1 MTQEQLNQIADLIA
15 KSLEDGVPE
24 AVDAAVEAR
33 LKELNLSENADIK
46 EIKTQLKELV
56 EKAKFWSWTADNLH
70 ETKEL
75 FVEALKGLRKWDLS
89 WIKAMNTAT
98 AADGGYL
105 VHPEF
110 EKGVFKIM
118 GDYGIWKDCNVQRMK
133 SDTKYFTKRVDGV
146 QVFYTDQAA
155 AYQSTAM
162 SYDRVQMIAKK
173 VGAILSSTYEL
184 IEDEA
189 DSDEIRWAAQQE
201 FAEAFAKFLD
211 TEVLLG
217 TWDSDDNSEMIGI
230 TNLEDVNVV
239 TLTGGISTLNH
250 DALIDAI
257 RKIDLK
263 YKRNYKPKWYMSQD
277 AIAVIEKLKDLDW
290 RPLYRTLDNG
300 EKGYLLGYPVELT
313 DVMPSW
319 AIDEDTPFIVF
330 GSLKFY
336 NIGIKR
342 WFTFEMWYKS
352 GDWEKDIKSLKA
364 SARVCGLCMVDEAFS
379 IIKTA
384 AEEPDPENGWNW
396 GNEWDW
402 DDDNGWSQWGGENNL
417 WDGQ

>member
-1 MTQEQLNQIADLIA
+1 MTPEQLNQIADLIA
-15 KSLEDGVPE
+15 KSLEDWVPE

-46 EIKTQLKELV
+46 EIKSQLKELV
-56 EKAKFWSWTADNLH
+56 EKAKFWSSKDEDLT

-75 FVEALKGLRKWDLS
+75 FVNALKGLKNGDLS
-89 WIKAMNTAT
+89 WIKAMNTGT
-98 AADGGYL
+98 AQDWGYL

-110 EKGVFKIM
+110 EKWVFRIM
-118 GDYGIWKDCNVQRMK
+118 WEYGIWKDCNVQRMK
-133 SDTKYFTKRVDGV
+133 SDTKYFTKRVDWV

-155 AYQSTAM
+155 AYQDTAM
-162 SYDRVQMIAKK
+162 TYDRVQMIAKK

-189 DSDEIRWAAQQE
+189 DSDEIWAAAQLE

-217 TWDSDDNSEMIGI
+217 TGDSANNSEIKGI
-230 TNLEDVNVV
+230 TNLDNVNVI
-239 TLTGGISTLNH
+239 TLTGGINTLNH
-250 DALIDAI
+250 DALIDAT

-263 YKRNYKPKWYMSQD
+263 YKRNHKPKWYMSQD

-319 AIDEDTPFIVF
+319 SIGSDTPFIVF
-330 GSLKFY
+330 GSLKFF
-336 NIGIKR
+336 NIWIKR

-352 GDWEKDIKSLKA
+352 WDWEKDIKSLKA
-364 SARVCGLCMVDEAFS
+364 SARVCWLSLVDEAFS
-379 IIKTA
+379 VIKTA
-384 AEEPDPENGWNW
+384 SETTNETPTEPAVTG
-396 GNEWDW
+396 
-402 DDDNGWSQWGGENNL
+402 DDDTVNDSNDAG
-417 WDGQ
+417 D

>member
-1 MTQEQLNQIADLIA
+1 MTPEQLNQIADLIA
-15 KSLEDGVPE
+15 KSLEDWVPE

-46 EIKTQLKELV
+46 EIKSQLKELV
-56 EKAKFWSWTADNLH
+56 EKAKFWSSKDEDLT

-75 FVEALKGLRKWDLS
+75 FVNALKGLKNGDLS
-89 WIKAMNTAT
+89 WIKAMNTGT
-98 AADGGYL
+98 AQDWGYL

-110 EKGVFKIM
+110 EKWVFRIM
-118 GDYGIWKDCNVQRMK
+118 WEYGIWKDCNVQRMK
-133 SDTKYFTKRVDGV
+133 SDTKYFTKRVDWV
-146 QVFYTDQAA
+146 QVFYTDQAQ
-155 AYQSTAM
+155 AYQDTAM
-162 SYDRVQMIAKK
+162 TYDRVQMIAKK

-189 DSDEIRWAAQQE
+189 DSDEIWAAAQLE

-217 TWDSDDNSEMIGI
+217 TGDSANNSEIKGI
-230 TNLEDVNVV
+230 TNLDNVNVI
-239 TLTGGISTLNH
+239 TLTGGINTLNH
-250 DALIDAI
+250 DALIDAT

-263 YKRNYKPKWYMSQD
+263 YKRNHKPKWYMSQD

-319 AIDEDTPFIVF
+319 SIGSDTPFIVF
-330 GSLKFY
+330 GSLKFF
-336 NIGIKR
+336 NIWIKR
-342 WFTFEMWYKS
+342 WLTFEMGYKS
-352 GDWEKDIKSLKA
+352 WDWEKDIKSLKA
-364 SARVCGLCMVDEAFS
+364 SARVCWLSLVDEAFS
-379 IIKTA
+379 VIKTA
-384 AEEPDPENGWNW
+384 SETTNETPTEPAVTG
-396 GNEWDW
+396 
-402 DDDNGWSQWGGENNL
+402 DDDTVNDSNDAG
-417 WDGQ
+417 D

>member
-1 MTQEQLNQIADLIA
+1 MTPEQLNQIADLIA
-15 KSLEDGVPE
+15 KSLEDWVPE

-46 EIKTQLKELV
+46 EIKSHLKELV
-56 EKAKFWSWTADNLH
+56 EKAKFWSSKEEDLT

-75 FVEALKGLRKWDLS
+75 FVEALKGLKKWDLS
-89 WIKAMNTAT
+89 WIKAMNTGT
-98 AADGGYL
+98 AQDGWYL

-110 EKGVFKIM
+110 EKWVFKIM
-118 GDYGIWKDCNVQRMK
+118 WDYGIWKDCNVQRMK
-133 SDTKYFTKRVDGV
+133 SDTKYFTKRVDWV
-146 QVFYTDQAA
+146 QVFYTDQAQ
-155 AYQSTAM
+155 AYQDTAM
-162 SYDRVQMIAKK
+162 TYDRVQMIAKK

-189 DSDEIRWAAQQE
+189 DSDEIWAAAQLE

-217 TWDSDDNSEMIGI
+217 TGDSANNSEIKGI
-230 TNLEDVNVV
+230 TNLDNVNVI
-239 TLTGGISTLNH
+239 TLTGGINTLNH
-250 DALIDAI
+250 DALIDAT

-263 YKRNYKPKWYMSQD
+263 YKRNHKPKWYMSQD

-319 AIDEDTPFIVF
+319 SIGSDTPFIVF
-330 GSLKFY
+330 GSLKFF
-336 NIGIKR
+336 NIWIKR

-352 GDWEKDIKSLKA
+352 WDWEKDIKSLKA
-364 SARVCGLCMVDEAFS
+364 SARVCWLSLVDEAFS
-379 IIKTA
+379 VIKTA
-384 AEEPDPENGWNW
+384 SETTNETPTEPAVTG
-396 GNEWDW
+396 
-402 DDDNGWSQWGGENNL
+402 DDDTVNDSND
-417 WDGQ
+417 DGD

>member
-1 MTQEQLNQIADLIA
+1 MTPEQLNQIADLIA
-15 KSLEDGVPE
+15 KSLEDWVPE

-46 EIKTQLKELV
+46 EIKSQLKELV
-56 EKAKFWSWTADNLH
+56 EKAKFWSSKDEDLT

-75 FVEALKGLRKWDLS
+75 FVNALKGLKNGDLS
-89 WIKAMNTAT
+89 WIKAMNTGT
-98 AADGGYL
+98 AQDWGYL

-110 EKGVFKIM
+110 EKWVFRIM
-118 GDYGIWKDCNVQRMK
+118 WEYGIWKDCNVQRMK
-133 SDTKYFTKRVDGV
+133 SDTKYFTKRVDWV

-155 AYQSTAM
+155 AYQDTAM
-162 SYDRVQMIAKK
+162 TYDRVQMIAKK

-189 DSDEIRWAAQQE
+189 DSDEIWAAAQLE

-217 TWDSDDNSEMIGI
+217 TGDSANNSEIKGI
-230 TNLEDVNVV
+230 TNLDNVNVI
-239 TLTGGISTLNH
+239 TLTGGINTLNH
-250 DALIDAI
+250 DALIDAT

-263 YKRNYKPKWYMSQD
+263 YKRNHKPKWYMSQD

-319 AIDEDTPFIVF
+319 SIGSDTPFIVF
-330 GSLKFY
+330 GSLKFF
-336 NIGIKR
+336 NIWIKR

-352 GDWEKDIKSLKA
+352 WDWEKDIKSLKA
-364 SARVCGLCMVDEAFS
+364 SARVCWLSLVDEAFS
-379 IIKTA
+379 VIKTA
-384 AEEPDPENGWNW
+384 SETTNETPTEPAVTG
-396 GNEWDW
+396 
-402 DDDNGWSQWGGENNL
+402 DDDTVNDSND
-417 WDGQ
+417 DGD

>member
-1 MTQEQLNQIADLIA
+1 MTPEQLNQIADLIA
-15 KSLEDGVPE
+15 KSLEDWVPE

-46 EIKTQLKELV
+46 EIKSQLKELV
-56 EKAKFWSWTADNLH
+56 EKAKFWSSKDEDLT

-75 FVEALKGLRKWDLS
+75 FVNALKGLKNGDLS
-89 WIKAMNTAT
+89 WIKAMNTGT
-98 AADGGYL
+98 AQDWGYL

-110 EKGVFKIM
+110 EKWVFRIM
-118 GDYGIWKDCNVQRMK
+118 WEYGIWKDCNVQRMK

-146 QVFYTDQAA
+146 QVFYTDQAQ
-155 AYQSTAM
+155 AYQDTAM
-162 SYDRVQMIAKK
+162 TYDRVQMIAKK

-189 DSDEIRWAAQQE
+189 DSDEIWAAAQLE

-217 TWDSDDNSEMIGI
+217 TGDSANNSEIKGI
-230 TNLEDVNVV
+230 TNLDNVNVI
-239 TLTGGISTLNH
+239 TLTGGINTLNH
-250 DALIDAI
+250 DALIDAT

-263 YKRNYKPKWYMSQD
+263 YKRNHKPKWYMSQD

-319 AIDEDTPFIVF
+319 SIGSDTPFIVF
-330 GSLKFY
+330 GSLKFF
-336 NIGIKR
+336 NIWIKR

-352 GDWEKDIKSLKA
+352 WDWEKDIKSLKA
-364 SARVCGLCMVDEAFS
+364 SARVCGLSLVDEAFS

-384 AEEPDPENGWNW
+384 SSSNANAETEPETPTVNDPEINDAN
-396 GNEWDW
+396 
-402 DDDNGWSQWGGENNL
+402 DDGD
-417 WDGQ
+417 

>member
-1 MTQEQLNQIADLIA
+1 MTPEQLNQIADLIA
-15 KSLEDGVPE
+15 KSLEDWVPE

-46 EIKTQLKELV
+46 EIKSQLKELV
-56 EKAKFWSWTADNLH
+56 EKAKFWSSKDEDLT

-75 FVEALKGLRKWDLS
+75 FVNALKGLKNGDLS
-89 WIKAMNTAT
+89 WIKAMNTGT
-98 AADGGYL
+98 AQDWGYL

-110 EKGVFKIM
+110 EKWVFRIM
-118 GDYGIWKDCNVQRMK
+118 WEYGIWKDCNVQRMK
-133 SDTKYFTKRVDGV
+133 SDTKYFTKRVDWV
-146 QVFYTDQAA
+146 QVFYTDQAQ
-155 AYQSTAM
+155 AYQDTAM
-162 SYDRVQMIAKK
+162 TYDRVQMIAKK

-189 DSDEIRWAAQQE
+189 DSDEIWAAAQLE

-217 TWDSDDNSEMIGI
+217 TGDSANNSEIKGI
-230 TNLEDVNVV
+230 TNLDNVNVI
-239 TLTGGISTLNH
+239 TLTGGINTLNH
-250 DALIDAI
+250 DALIDAT

-263 YKRNYKPKWYMSQD
+263 YKRNHKPKWYMSQD

-319 AIDEDTPFIVF
+319 SIGSDTPFIVF
-330 GSLKFY
+330 GSLKFF
-336 NIGIKR
+336 NIWIKR
-342 WFTFEMWYKS
+342 WLTFEMWYKS
-352 GDWEKDIKSLKA
+352 WDWEKDIKSLKA
-364 SARVCGLCMVDEAFS
+364 SARVCWLSLVDEAFS
-379 IIKTA
+379 VIKTA
-384 AEEPDPENGWNW
+384 SSNATTTESETPTETPTDPETPT
-396 GNEWDW
+396 ETD
-402 DDDNGWSQWGGENNL
+402 GE
-417 WDGQ
+417 

>member
-1 MTQEQLNQIADLIA
+1 MTPEQLNQIADLIA
-15 KSLEDGVPE
+15 KSLEDWVPE

-46 EIKTQLKELV
+46 EIKSQLKELV
-56 EKAKFWSWTADNLH
+56 EKAKFWSSKDEDLT

-75 FVEALKGLRKWDLS
+75 FVNALKGLKNWDLS
-89 WIKAMNTAT
+89 WIKAMNTGT
-98 AADGGYL
+98 AQDWGYL

-110 EKGVFKIM
+110 EKWVFRIM
-118 GDYGIWKDCNVQRMK
+118 WEYGIWKDCNVQRMK
-133 SDTKYFTKRVDGV
+133 SDTKYFTKRVDWV
-146 QVFYTDQAA
+146 QVFYTDQAQ
-155 AYQSTAM
+155 AYQDTAM
-162 SYDRVQMIAKK
+162 TYDRVQMIAKK

-189 DSDEIRWAAQQE
+189 DSDEIWAAAQLE

-217 TWDSDDNSEMIGI
+217 TGDSANNSEIKGI
-230 TNLEDVNVV
+230 TNLDNVNVI
-239 TLTGGISTLNH
+239 TLTGGINTLDH
-250 DALIDAI
+250 DALIDAT

-263 YKRNYKPKWYMSQD
+263 YKRNHKPKWYMSQD

-319 AIDEDTPFIVF
+319 SIGSDTPFIVF
-330 GSLKFY
+330 GSLKFF
-336 NIGIKR
+336 NIWIKR

-352 GDWEKDIKSLKA
+352 WDWEKDIKSLKA
-364 SARVCGLCMVDEAFS
+364 SARVCWLSLVDEAFS
-379 IIKTA
+379 VIKTA
-384 AEEPDPENGWNW
+384 SETTNETPTEPAVTG
-396 GNEWDW
+396 
-402 DDDNGWSQWGGENNL
+402 DDDTVNDSND
-417 WDGQ
+417 DGD

>member
-1 MTQEQLNQIADLIA
+1 MTPEQLNQIADLIA
-15 KSLEDGVPE
+15 KSLEDWVPE

-46 EIKTQLKELV
+46 EIKSQLKELV
-56 EKAKFWSWTADNLH
+56 EKAKFWSSKDEDLT

-75 FVEALKGLRKWDLS
+75 FVNALKGLKNWDLS
-89 WIKAMNTAT
+89 WIKAMNTGT
-98 AADGGYL
+98 AQDWGYL

-110 EKGVFKIM
+110 EKWVFRIM
-118 GDYGIWKDCNVQRMK
+118 WEYGIWKDCNVQRMK
-133 SDTKYFTKRVDGV
+133 SDTKYFTKRVDWV
-146 QVFYTDQAA
+146 QVFYTDQAQ
-155 AYQSTAM
+155 AYQDTAM
-162 SYDRVQMIAKK
+162 TYDRVQMIAKK

-189 DSDEIRWAAQQE
+189 DSDEIWAAAQLE

-217 TWDSDDNSEMIGI
+217 TGDSANNSEIKGI
-230 TNLEDVNVV
+230 TNLDNVNVI
-239 TLTGGISTLNH
+239 TLTGGINTLNN
-250 DALIDAI
+250 DALIDAT

-263 YKRNYKPKWYMSQD
+263 YKRNHKPKWYMSQD

-319 AIDEDTPFIVF
+319 SIGSDTPFIVF
-330 GSLKFY
+330 GSLKFF
-336 NIGIKR
+336 NIWIKR
-342 WFTFEMWYKS
+342 WLTFEMGYKS
-352 GDWEKDIKSLKA
+352 WDWEKDIKSLKA
-364 SARVCGLCMVDEAFS
+364 SARVCWLSLVDEAFS
-379 IIKTA
+379 VIKTA
-384 AEEPDPENGWNW
+384 SETTNETPTEPAVTG
-396 GNEWDW
+396 
-402 DDDNGWSQWGGENNL
+402 DDDTVNDSND
-417 WDGQ
+417 DGD

>member
-1 MTQEQLNQIADLIA
+1 MTPEQLNQIADLIA
-15 KSLEDGVPE
+15 KSLEDWVPE

-33 LKELNLSENADIK
+33 LKEINLSENADIK
-46 EIKTQLKELV
+46 EIKSQLKELV
-56 EKAKFWSWTADNLH
+56 EKAKFWSSKEDDLH

-75 FVEALKGLRKWDLS
+75 FVNALKGLKNGDLS
-89 WIKAMNTAT
+89 WIKAMNTGT
-98 AADGGYL
+98 AQDWGYL

-110 EKGVFKIM
+110 EKWVFRIVWE
-118 GDYGIWKDCNVQRMK
+118 YGIWKDCNVQRMK
-133 SDTKYFTKRVDGV
+133 SDTKYFTKRVDWV

-155 AYQSTAM
+155 AYQDTAM
-162 SYDRVQMIAKK
+162 TYDRVQMIAKK

-189 DSDEIRWAAQQE
+189 DSDEIWAAAQLE

-217 TWDSDDNSEMIGI
+217 TGDSANNSEIKWI
-230 TNLEDVNVV
+230 TNLDNVNVI
-239 TLTGGISTLNH
+239 TLTGGINTLNH
-250 DALIDAI
+250 DALIDAT

-263 YKRNYKPKWYMSQD
+263 YKRNHKPKWYMSQD

-319 AIDEDTPFIVF
+319 SIGSDTPFIVF
-330 GSLKFY
+330 GSLKFF
-336 NIGIKR
+336 NIWIKR

-352 GDWEKDIKSLKA
+352 WDWEKDIKSLKA
-364 SARVCGLCMVDEAFS
+364 SARVCWLSLVDEAFS
-379 IIKTA
+379 VIKTA
-384 AEEPDPENGWNW
+384 SETTNETPTEPAVTG
-396 GNEWDW
+396 
-402 DDDNGWSQWGGENNL
+402 DDDTVNDSNDAG
-417 WDGQ
+417 D

>member
-1 MTQEQLNQIADLIA
+1 MTPEQLNQIADLIA
-15 KSLEDGVPE
+15 KSLEDWVPE

-46 EIKTQLKELV
+46 EIKSQLKELV
-56 EKAKFWSWTADNLH
+56 EKAKFWSSKDEDLT

-75 FVEALKGLRKWDLS
+75 FVNALKGLKNGDLS
-89 WIKAMNTAT
+89 WIKAMNTGT
-98 AADGGYL
+98 AQDWGYL

-110 EKGVFKIM
+110 EKWVFRIM
-118 GDYGIWKDCNVQRMK
+118 WEYGIWKDCNVQRMK
-133 SDTKYFTKRVDGV
+133 SDTKYFTKRVDWV
-146 QVFYTDQAA
+146 QVFYTDQAQ
-155 AYQSTAM
+155 AYQDTAM
-162 SYDRVQMIAKK
+162 TYDRVQMIAKK

-189 DSDEIRWAAQQE
+189 DSDEIWAAAQLE

-217 TWDSDDNSEMIGI
+217 TGDSANNSEIKGI
-230 TNLEDVNVV
+230 TNLDNVNVI
-239 TLTGGISTLNH
+239 TLTGGINTLNH
-250 DALIDAI
+250 DALIDAT

-263 YKRNYKPKWYMSQD
+263 YKRNHKPKWYMSQD

-319 AIDEDTPFIVF
+319 SIGSDTPFIVF
-330 GSLKFY
+330 GSLKFF
-336 NIGIKR
+336 NIWIKR

-352 GDWEKDIKSLKA
+352 WDWEKDIKSLKA
-364 SARVCGLCMVDEAFS
+364 SARVCWLSLVDEAFS
-379 IIKTA
+379 VIKTA
-384 AEEPDPENGWNW
+384 SETTNETPTEPAVTG
-396 GNEWDW
+396 
-402 DDDNGWSQWGGENNL
+402 DDDTVNDSND
-417 WDGQ
+417 DGD

>member
-1 MTQEQLNQIADLIA
+1 MTPEQLNQIADLIA
-15 KSLEDGVPE
+15 KSLEDWVPE

-46 EIKTQLKELV
+46 EIKSQLKELV
-56 EKAKFWSWTADNLH
+56 EKAKFWSSKDEDLT

-75 FVEALKGLRKWDLS
+75 FVNALKGLKNGDLS
-89 WIKAMNTAT
+89 WIKAMNTGT
-98 AADGGYL
+98 AQDWGYL

-110 EKGVFKIM
+110 EKWVFRIM
-118 GDYGIWKDCNVQRMK
+118 WEYGIWKDCNVQRMK
-133 SDTKYFTKRVDGV
+133 SDTKYFTKRVDWV
-146 QVFYTDQAA
+146 QVFYTDQAQ
-155 AYQSTAM
+155 AYQDTAM
-162 SYDRVQMIAKK
+162 TYDRVQMIAKK

-189 DSDEIRWAAQQE
+189 DSDEIWAAAQLE

-217 TWDSDDNSEMIGI
+217 TGDSANNSEIKGI
-230 TNLEDVNVV
+230 TNLDNVNVI
-239 TLTGGISTLNH
+239 TLTGGINTLNH
-250 DALIDAI
+250 DALIDAT

-263 YKRNYKPKWYMSQD
+263 YKRNHKPKWYMSQD

-319 AIDEDTPFIVF
+319 SIGSDTPFIVF
-330 GSLKFY
+330 GSLKFF
-336 NIGIKR
+336 NIWIKR

-352 GDWEKDIKSLKA
+352 WDWEKDIKSLKA
-364 SARVCGLCMVDEAFS
+364 SARVCWLSLVDEAFS
-379 IIKTA
+379 VIKTA
-384 AEEPDPENGWNW
+384 SETSNETPTEPAVTG
-396 GNEWDW
+396 
-402 DDDNGWSQWGGENNL
+402 DDDTVNDSNDAG
-417 WDGQ
+417 D

>member
-1 MTQEQLNQIADLIA
+1 MTPEQLNQIADLIA
-15 KSLEDGVPE
+15 KSLEDWVPE

-46 EIKTQLKELV
+46 EIKSQLKELV
-56 EKAKFWSWTADNLH
+56 EKAKFWSSKDEDLT

-75 FVEALKGLRKWDLS
+75 FVNALKGLKNGDLS
-89 WIKAMNTAT
+89 WIKAMNTGT
-98 AADGGYL
+98 AQDWGYL

-110 EKGVFKIM
+110 EKWVFRIM
-118 GDYGIWKDCNVQRMK
+118 WEYGIWKDCNVQRMK
-133 SDTKYFTKRVDGV
+133 SDTKYFTKRVDWV
-146 QVFYTDQAA
+146 QVFYTDQAQ
-155 AYQSTAM
+155 AYQDTAM
-162 SYDRVQMIAKK
+162 TYDRVQMIAKK

-189 DSDEIRWAAQQE
+189 DSDEIWAAAQLE

-217 TWDSDDNSEMIGI
+217 TGDSANNSEIKWI
-230 TNLEDVNVV
+230 TNLDNVNVI
-239 TLTGGISTLNH
+239 TLTWGINTLNH
-250 DALIDAI
+250 DALIDAT

-263 YKRNYKPKWYMSQD
+263 YKRNHKPKWYMSQD

-313 DVMPSW
+313 DVMPSGSIG
-319 AIDEDTPFIVF
+319 ADTPFIVF
-330 GSLKFY
+330 GSLKFF
-336 NIGIKR
+336 NIWIKR
-342 WFTFEMWYKS
+342 WFTFEMGYKS

-364 SARVCGLCMVDEAFS
+364 SARVCGLSLVDEAFS
-379 IIKTA
+379 VIKTA
-384 AEEPDPENGWNW
+384 SSSNSESNSETPAVNDPEINDAN
-396 GNEWDW
+396 
-402 DDDNGWSQWGGENNL
+402 DDGD
-417 WDGQ
+417 

>member
-1 MTQEQLNQIADLIA
+1 MTPEQLNQIADLIA
-15 KSLEDGVPE
+15 KSLEDWVPE

-46 EIKTQLKELV
+46 EIKSQLKELV
-56 EKAKFWSWTADNLH
+56 EKAKFWSSKDEDLT

-75 FVEALKGLRKWDLS
+75 FVNALKGLKNGDLS
-89 WIKAMNTAT
+89 WIKAMNTGT
-98 AADGGYL
+98 AQDWGYL

-110 EKGVFKIM
+110 EKWVFRIM
-118 GDYGIWKDCNVQRMK
+118 WEYGIWKDCNVQRMK
-133 SDTKYFTKRVDGV
+133 SDTKYFTKRVDWV
-146 QVFYTDQAA
+146 QVFYTDQAQ
-155 AYQSTAM
+155 AYQDTAM
-162 SYDRVQMIAKK
+162 TYDRVQMIAKK

-189 DSDEIRWAAQQE
+189 DSDEIWAAAQLE

-217 TWDSDDNSEMIGI
+217 TGDSANNSEIKGI
-230 TNLEDVNVV
+230 TNLDNVNVI
-239 TLTGGISTLNH
+239 TLTGGINTLNH
-250 DALIDAI
+250 DALIDAT

-263 YKRNYKPKWYMSQD
+263 YKRNHKPKWYMSQD

-319 AIDEDTPFIVF
+319 SIGSDTPFIVF
-330 GSLKFY
+330 GSLKFF
-336 NIGIKR
+336 NIWIKR
-342 WFTFEMWYKS
+342 WLTFEMWYKS
-352 GDWEKDIKSLKA
+352 WDWEKDIKSLKA
-364 SARVCGLCMVDEAFS
+364 SARVCGLSLVDEAFS
-379 IIKTA
+379 VIKTA
-384 AEEPDPENGWNW
+384 SSNATTTESETPTETPTDPETPT
-396 GNEWDW
+396 ETD
-402 DDDNGWSQWGGENNL
+402 GE
-417 WDGQ
+417 

>member
-1 MTQEQLNQIADLIA
+1 MTPEQLNQIADLIA
-15 KSLEDGVPE
+15 KSLEDWVPE

-46 EIKTQLKELV
+46 EIKSQLKELV
-56 EKAKFWSWTADNLH
+56 EKAKFWSSKDEDLS

-75 FVEALKGLRKWDLS
+75 FVNALKGLKNWDLS
-89 WIKAMNTAT
+89 WIKAMNTGT
-98 AADGGYL
+98 AQDWGYL

-110 EKGVFKIM
+110 EKWVFRIM
-118 GDYGIWKDCNVQRMK
+118 WEYGIWKDCNVQRMK

-146 QVFYTDQAA
+146 QVFYTDQAQ
-155 AYQSTAM
+155 AYQDTAM
-162 SYDRVQMIAKK
+162 TYDRVQMIAKK

-189 DSDEIRWAAQQE
+189 DSDEIWAAAQLE

-217 TWDSDDNSEMIGI
+217 TGDSANNSEIKGI
-230 TNLEDVNVV
+230 TNLDNVNVI
-239 TLTGGISTLNH
+239 TLTGGINTLNH
-250 DALIDAI
+250 DALIDAT

-263 YKRNYKPKWYMSQD
+263 YKRNHKPKWYMSQD

-319 AIDEDTPFIVF
+319 SIGSDTPFIVF
-330 GSLKFY
+330 GSLKFF
-336 NIGIKR
+336 NIWIKR

-352 GDWEKDIKSLKA
+352 WDWEKDIKSLKA
-364 SARVCGLCMVDEAFS
+364 SARVCWLSVVDEAFS
-379 IIKTA
+379 VIKTA
-384 AEEPDPENGWNW
+384 SETTNETPTEPAVTG
-396 GNEWDW
+396 
-402 DDDNGWSQWGGENNL
+402 DDDTVNDSND
-417 WDGQ
+417 DGD

>member
-1 MTQEQLNQIADLIA
+1 MTPEQLNQIADLIA
-15 KSLEDGVPE
+15 KSLEDWVPE

-33 LKELNLSENADIK
+33 LKEINLSENADIK
-46 EIKTQLKELV
+46 EIKSQLKELV
-56 EKAKFWSWTADNLH
+56 EKAKFWSSKDEDLT

-75 FVEALKGLRKWDLS
+75 FVNALKGLKNWDLS
-89 WIKAMNTAT
+89 WIKAMNTGT
-98 AADGGYL
+98 AQDWGYL

-110 EKGVFKIM
+110 EKWVFRIM
-118 GDYGIWKDCNVQRMK
+118 WEYGIWKDCNVQRMK
-133 SDTKYFTKRVDGV
+133 SDTKYFTKRVDWV
-146 QVFYTDQAA
+146 QVFYTDQAQ
-155 AYQSTAM
+155 AYQDTAM
-162 SYDRVQMIAKK
+162 TYDRVQMIAKK

-189 DSDEIRWAAQQE
+189 DSDEIWAAAQLE

-217 TWDSDDNSEMIGI
+217 TGDSANNSEIKGI
-230 TNLEDVNVV
+230 TNLDNVNVI
-239 TLTGGISTLNH
+239 TLTGGINTLNH
-250 DALIDAI
+250 DALIDAT

-263 YKRNYKPKWYMSQD
+263 YKRNHKPKWYMSQD

-319 AIDEDTPFIVF
+319 SIGSDTPFIVF
-330 GSLKFY
+330 GSLKFF
-336 NIGIKR
+336 NIWIKR

-352 GDWEKDIKSLKA
+352 WDWEKDIKSLKA
-364 SARVCGLCMVDEAFS
+364 SARVCWLSLVDEAFS
-379 IIKTA
+379 VIKTA
-384 AEEPDPENGWNW
+384 SSNATTTESETPTETPTDPETPT
-396 GNEWDW
+396 ETD
-402 DDDNGWSQWGGENNL
+402 GE
-417 WDGQ
+417 

>member
-1 MTQEQLNQIADLIA
+1 MTPEQLNQIADLIA
-15 KSLEDGVPE
+15 KSLEDWVPE

-46 EIKTQLKELV
+46 EIKSQLKELV
-56 EKAKFWSWTADNLH
+56 EKAKFWSSKDEDLT

-75 FVEALKGLRKWDLS
+75 FVNALKGLKNGDLS
-89 WIKAMNTAT
+89 WIKAMNTGT
-98 AADGGYL
+98 AQDWGYL

-110 EKGVFKIM
+110 EKWVFRIM
-118 GDYGIWKDCNVQRMK
+118 WEYGIWKDCNVQRMK
-133 SDTKYFTKRVDGV
+133 SDTKYFTKRVDWV
-146 QVFYTDQAA
+146 QVFYTDQAQ
-155 AYQSTAM
+155 AYQDTAM
-162 SYDRVQMIAKK
+162 TYDRVQMIAKK

-189 DSDEIRWAAQQE
+189 DSDEIWAAAQLE

-217 TWDSDDNSEMIGI
+217 TGDSANNSEIKWI
-230 TNLEDVNVV
+230 TNLDNVNVI
-239 TLTGGISTLNH
+239 TLTGGINTLNH
-250 DALIDAI
+250 DALIDAT

-263 YKRNYKPKWYMSQD
+263 YKRNHKPKWYMSQD

-319 AIDEDTPFIVF
+319 SIGSDTPFIVF
-330 GSLKFY
+330 GSLKFF
-336 NIGIKR
+336 NIWIKR

-352 GDWEKDIKSLKA
+352 WDWEKDIKSLKA
-364 SARVCGLCMVDEAFS
+364 SARVCWLSLVDEAFS
-379 IIKTA
+379 VIKTA
-384 AEEPDPENGWNW
+384 SSNATTTESETPTETPTDPETPT
-396 GNEWDW
+396 ETD
-402 DDDNGWSQWGGENNL
+402 GE
-417 WDGQ
+417 

>member
-1 MTQEQLNQIADLIA
+1 MTPEQLNQIADLIA
-15 KSLEDGVPE
+15 KSLEDWVPE

-46 EIKTQLKELV
+46 EIKSQLKELV
-56 EKAKFWSWTADNLH
+56 EKAKFWSSKDEDLT

-75 FVEALKGLRKWDLS
+75 FVNALKGLKNWDLS
-89 WIKAMNTAT
+89 WIKAMNTGT
-98 AADGGYL
+98 AQDWGYL

-110 EKGVFKIM
+110 EKWVFRIM
-118 GDYGIWKDCNVQRMK
+118 WEYGIWKDCNVQRMK
-133 SDTKYFTKRVDGV
+133 SDTKYFTKRVDWV
-146 QVFYTDQAA
+146 QVFYTDQAQ
-155 AYQSTAM
+155 AYQDTAM
-162 SYDRVQMIAKK
+162 TYDRVQMIAKK

-189 DSDEIRWAAQQE
+189 DSDEIWAAAQLE

-217 TWDSDDNSEMIGI
+217 TGDSANNSEIKGI
-230 TNLEDVNVV
+230 TNLDNVNVI
-239 TLTGGISTLNH
+239 TLTGGINTLNH
-250 DALIDAI
+250 DALIDAT

-263 YKRNYKPKWYMSQD
+263 YKRNHKPKWYMSQD

-319 AIDEDTPFIVF
+319 SIGSDTPFIVF
-330 GSLKFY
+330 GSLKFF
-336 NIGIKR
+336 NIWIKR

-352 GDWEKDIKSLKA
+352 WDWEKDIKSLKA
-364 SARVCGLCMVDEAFS
+364 SARVCWLSLVDEAFS
-379 IIKTA
+379 VIKTA
-384 AEEPDPENGWNW
+384 SETTNGTPTEPAVTG
-396 GNEWDW
+396 
-402 DDDNGWSQWGGENNL
+402 DDDTVNDSND
-417 WDGQ
+417 DGD

>member
-1 MTQEQLNQIADLIA
+1 MTPEQLNQIADLIA
-15 KSLEDGVPE
+15 KSLEDWVPE

-46 EIKTQLKELV
+46 EIKSQLKELV
-56 EKAKFWSWTADNLH
+56 EKAKFWSSKEEDLT

-75 FVEALKGLRKWDLS
+75 FVNALKGLTNGDLS
-89 WIKAMNTAT
+89 WIKAMNTGT
-98 AADGGYL
+98 AQDWGYL

-110 EKGVFKIM
+110 EKWVFRIM
-118 GDYGIWKDCNVQRMK
+118 WEYGIWKDCNVQRMK
-133 SDTKYFTKRVDGV
+133 SDTKYFTKRVDWV
-146 QVFYTDQAA
+146 QVFYTDQAQ
-155 AYQSTAM
+155 AYQDTAM
-162 SYDRVQMIAKK
+162 TYDRVQMIAKK

-189 DSDEIRWAAQQE
+189 DSDEIWAAAQLE

-217 TWDSDDNSEMIGI
+217 TGDSANNSEIKGI
-230 TNLEDVNVV
+230 TNLDNVNVI
-239 TLTGGISTLNH
+239 TLTGGINTLNH
-250 DALIDAI
+250 DALIDAT

-263 YKRNYKPKWYMSQD
+263 YKRNHKPKWYMSQD

-319 AIDEDTPFIVF
+319 SIGSDTPFIVF
-330 GSLKFY
+330 GSLKFF
-336 NIGIKR
+336 NIWIKR

-352 GDWEKDIKSLKA
+352 WDWEKDIKSLKA
-364 SARVCGLCMVDEAFS
+364 SARVCGLSLVDEAFS

-384 AEEPDPENGWNW
+384 SSSNANTETEPETPVVNDPETNDSNDAG
-396 GNEWDW
+396 D
-402 DDDNGWSQWGGENNL
+402 
-417 WDGQ
+417 